1 MLKVFQGR
9 LLKKAMQTYERST
22 MVDNGLNPHGLRH
35 VKINKR
41 NRLFIRWLYRV
52 IEYFCSSFG
61 TYHLIMLWPMPMGA
75 GSTPRKRLEIIISSS
90 GTYKNV

>member
-35 VKINKR
+35 VKINC
-41 NRLFIRWLYRV
+41 LFID
-52 IEYFCSSFG
+52 G
-61 TYHLIMLWPMPMGA
+61 PTG
-75 GSTPRKRLEIIISSS
+75 SSS
-90 GTYKNV
+90 ISVHLWGRTT